1 MLLTNISKLITIES
15 GVVEDAALLIEGE
28 TIRWFG
34 PVTQMPR
41 VIASP
46 KSEAIS
52 MKKFDCS
59 GGVVTPGLV
68 DCHTHLVH
76 AGSRAQEYVE
86 RAAGKSYLE
95 IAKTGGGIL
104 STVAAT
110 RAASFSELYAESA
123 RRLKE
128 AVAFGTTT
136 VEIKT
141 GYGLDVATELKM
153 FEVIQKLQK
162 EFPVNIVP
170 TFMGAHTVP
179 AEYKNRRAEYVRLVV
194 DEMLPAVGK
203 MKIAKFCDIF
213 VEEEAFTADEARRIV
228 SAAKKYGMLPKL
240 HVDQLTAAHGAELAA
255 ELRAVSADHLE
266 KISDAGIQALA
277 QSKTVAILLPGAS
290 FFLGVLPA
298 PARKILNGGVRV
310 AIATDYNPGTNPN
323 LNLMLAATQ
332 AVSLLKMTTAEVWE
346 AITLNAAA
354 ALNLEDR
361 IGSIR
366 VGKQA
371 DLVVWDAP
379 DENYLLYRY
388 SKNCVRNIFIKGE
401 EFPLP

>member
-1 MLLTNISKLITIES
+1 MLLTNISRLVTIES
-15 GVVEDAALLIEGE
+15 GIIEDAALLIEGGV
-28 TIRWFG
+28 IRWFG
-34 PVTQMPR
+34 PQAEAP
-41 VIASP
+41 AS
-46 KSEAIS
+46 K
-52 MKKFDCS
+52 KKFDCG

-76 AGSRAQEYVE
+76 AGSRAEEYAQ

-95 IAKTGGGIL
+95 IAKAGGGIL

-110 RAASFSELYAESA
+110 RAASFEDLYEESA
-123 RRLKE
+123 ARLKE
-128 AVAFGTTT
+128 TISFGATTL
-136 VEIKT
+136 EIKT

-153 FEVIQKLQK
+153 LEVIQKLQK

-179 AEYKNRRAEYVRLVV
+179 VEYKNRRGEYVRLVA
-194 DEMLPAVGK
+194 DEMLPAAGK
-203 MKIAKFCDIF
+203 MKIAKFCDVF
-213 VEEEAFTADEARRIV
+213 VEEEAFTADEARRIF

-240 HVDQLTAAHGAELAA
+240 HVDQLTAGRGAELAA
-255 ELRAVSADHLE
+255 ELKAVSADHLE
-266 KISDAGIQALA
+266 KISEAGIQALA
-277 QSKTVAILLPGAS
+277 QSRTVAVLLPGAS

-310 AIATDYNPGTNPN
+310 AVATDYNPGTNPN

-332 AVSLLKMTTAEVWE
+332 AASLLKMTTQEVWE

-361 IGSIR
+361 LGSIQ

-379 DENYLLYRY
+379 DENYPLYRY
-388 SKNCVRNIFIKGE
+388 SKNCVRQVFVKGE
-401 EFPLP
+401 PLS